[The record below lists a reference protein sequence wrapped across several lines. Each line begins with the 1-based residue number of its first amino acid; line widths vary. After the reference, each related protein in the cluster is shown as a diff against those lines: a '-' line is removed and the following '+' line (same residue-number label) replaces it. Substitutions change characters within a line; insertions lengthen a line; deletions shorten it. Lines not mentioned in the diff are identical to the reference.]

1 MKSDAITLQ
10 DIVRNLPEVR
20 SISGASVS
28 VSGVAHDSRDVR
40 SGDMFVCLVGSS
52 FDGHRFVAEAV
63 RNGATAL
70 LIQSDR
76 SAADIS
82 HDIPHITVDD
92 TRSALPLVAS
102 CVYGR
107 PSRKLKLFGVTGTN
121 GKTTTTL
128 LLERILRQRGWKT
141 GVIGTLGSSF
151 MGDPIPSEHTTP
163 EADQLQF
170 LLREMLLRGGDAVV
184 MEVSSHAIAM
194 KRTLACEFDGAVF
207 TNLTQDHLDFH
218 STMEEYFQTKLRLFA
233 EYPLGSAKA
242 FHASV
247 NMDDPYGKRILSE
260 TKGDVVTYA
269 VHNDAI
275 LTVRDIHY
283 APHQTRFVLRTSS
296 GECEVTLQIGG
307 AFQVSNALAAAGVAW
322 GIGMDLNT
330 IAEGLGYLPAAPGR
344 FESVQTGRDFHLI
357 VDYAHTPDGLRN
369 LLISAR
375 ELSPKKI
382 LLVFGCGGDRDR
394 TKRPVM
400 ARIAS
405 EYADRIFITSDN
417 PRHEDP
423 MAIIEEICV
432 GVEDKSACAVIPDR
446 REAIGSA
453 IHEAKKGDLVILAG
467 KGHEDYQIIG
477 DNKIHFDDREVARE
491 LLEVS

>member
-20 SISGASVS
+20 STSGESVS
-28 VSGVAHDSRDVR
+28 VSGVAHDSREVR
-40 SGDMFVCLVGSS
+40 EGDIFVCLVGSS
-52 FDGHRFVAEAV
+52 FDGHRFVTEAI
-63 RNGATAL
+63 RKGAAAL
-70 LIQSDR
+70 VVQSDR
-76 SAADIS
+76 LESIS
-82 HDIPHITVDD
+82 PDIPHIAVDD

-107 PSRKLKLFGVTGTN
+107 PSGKLKLFGVTGTN

-128 LLERILRQRGWKT
+128 LLERILRQQGWKT

-194 KRTLACEFDGAVF
+194 KRTLACEFDGAAF

-233 EYPLGSAKA
+233 EYPMASAKT
-242 FHASV
+242 FRASI
-247 NMDDPYGKRILSE
+247 NMDDPYGRRILTE
-260 TKGDVVTYA
+260 TKGEVVTYA
-269 VHNDAI
+269 VRHDAI

-283 APHQTRFVLRTSS
+283 APNQTRFILRSPA
-296 GECEVTLQIGG
+296 GDCEVTLQIGG

-322 GIGMDLNT
+322 GIGMDLKA
-330 IAEGLGYLPAAPGR
+330 IAKGLGELPAAPGR

-369 LLISAR
+369 LLTSAR
-375 ELSPKKI
+375 ELSPKRI

-394 TKRPVM
+394 IKRPIM

-423 MAIIEEICV
+423 MAIIEEMCV
-432 GVEDKSACAVIPDR
+432 GIVDKRSCAVIPDR
-446 REAIGSA
+446 REAIKTA
-453 IHEAKKGDLVILAG
+453 IHEAKEGDLVILAG

-477 DNKIHFDDREVARE
+477 DKKIHFDDREVARE
-491 LLEVS
+491 LLEVR

>member
-10 DIVRNLPEVR
+10 DIVRHLPEVR

-52 FDGHRFVAEAV
+52 FDGHRFVADAV
-63 RNGATAL
+63 RKGAEAL
-70 LIQSDR
+70 LVQSDR
-76 SAADIS
+76 FDYIS
-82 HDIPHITVDD
+82 SDIPHIAVDD

-163 EADQLQF
+163 EANQLQF

-194 KRTLACEFDGAVF
+194 KRTLACEYDGAAF

-233 EYPLGSAKA
+233 QYPLDSAKT

-260 TKGDVVTYA
+260 TKGDVVTYS
-269 VHNDAI
+269 VSNDAI
-275 LTVRDIHY
+275 LTAQDIHY
-283 APHQTRFVLRTSS
+283 APHQTRFILRS
-296 GECEVTLQIGG
+296 
-307 AFQVSNALAAAGVAW
+307 
-322 GIGMDLNT
+322 
-330 IAEGLGYLPAAPGR
+330 PA
-344 FESVQTGRDFHLI
+344 
-357 VDYAHTPDGLRN
+357 
-369 LLISAR
+369 
-375 ELSPKKI
+375 
-382 LLVFGCGGDRDR
+382 
-394 TKRPVM
+394 
-400 ARIAS
+400 
-405 EYADRIFITSDN
+405 
-417 PRHEDP
+417 
-423 MAIIEEICV
+423 
-432 GVEDKSACAVIPDR
+432 
-446 REAIGSA
+446 
-453 IHEAKKGDLVILAG
+453 
-467 KGHEDYQIIG
+467 
-477 DNKIHFDDREVARE
+477 
-491 LLEVS
+491 